1 MSDDLNE
8 FEKDIENEYDE
19 FEDVDDF
26 EDTCQI

>member
-19 FEDVDDF
+19 FDDVDDF
-26 EDTCQI
+26 EDTYQI

>member
-19 FEDVDDF
+19 FDDVDDI
-26 EDTCQI
+26 EDTYQI